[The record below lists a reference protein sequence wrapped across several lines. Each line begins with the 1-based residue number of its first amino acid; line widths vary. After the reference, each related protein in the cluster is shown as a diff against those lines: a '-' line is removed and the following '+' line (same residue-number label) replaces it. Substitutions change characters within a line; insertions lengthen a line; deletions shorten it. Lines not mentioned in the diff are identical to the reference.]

1 MPQLNRRKF
10 LSTLA
15 AGAGGVAAS
24 SMLGM
29 PAFAQDA
36 RIRHF
41 WWGNPSRDERTF
53 KVIDLFKENN
63 AGSDVVGE
71 TIGWSDYWTKMAT
84 QTAGKNM
91 ADLVQ
96 MDYRYLFEY
105 VRRGALLPLD
115 DYFGKTLH
123 LDGFDASALAGGMV
137 DGKLYA
143 LNIGSNS
150 QVCIFNT
157 RMVQEAG
164 SAAEFDPI
172 AWTHDDLMR
181 VGKAISENT
190 PDGVY
195 GTDDISL
202 QAVSWELWSRQNGR
216 NFYDGDKVNAKVED
230 LVSFWKFWK
239 EMRDAGA
246 CSPADITVGLLG
258 SSMADAGLVTQQTAM
273 SYMWSNQI
281 VGVQSLLQDTVGAAM
296 HAHKVGGEPGQFIK
310 PSMFMALTRDT
321 SNPEVA
327 TAYMN
332 AWVNDPAATAILGL
346 ERGIPASPTVRAALA
361 PNFSPA
367 EKVSVDYFT
376 AIQDH
381 VGTLPAPPPKGAGEV
396 QDAYERI
403 ATTVVLGSTSIE
415 DGAKAYFDEA
425 ESILFRAS

>member
-1 MPQLNRRKF
+1 MTKLNRRKF
-10 LSTLA
+10 LKSATATAGSA
-15 AGAGGVAAS
+15 AAMSLMGTT
-24 SMLGM
+24 
-29 PAFAQDA
+29 AFAQDT

-53 KVIDLFKENN
+53 KVIELFKAANP
-63 AGSDVVGE
+63 GVDVVGE
-71 TIGWSDYWTKMAT
+71 TVGWGDYWTKMAT

-96 MDYRYLFEY
+96 MDYRFLFEY

-123 LDGFDASALAGGMV
+123 LDGFDESALAGGMV

-164 SAAEFDPI
+164 ADAEFDPI
-172 AWTHDDLMR
+172 MWNHADQMR
-181 VGKAISENT
+181 VGKAITAST

-216 NFYDGDKVNAKVED
+216 NFYDGDKVNGKAED
-230 LVSFWKFWK
+230 LISFWKFWK

-246 CSPADITVGLLG
+246 CPPADVTVGLLG
-258 SSMADAGLVTQQTAM
+258 SNMADSGIVTQNTAM

-281 VGVQSLLQDTVGAAM
+281 VGVQSLSTDTVGAAM
-296 HAHKVGGEPGQFIK
+296 HAHKDGGEPGQFIK
-310 PSMFMALTRDT
+310 PSMFMCLTRDT
-321 SNPEVA
+321 SNADVA

-332 AWVNDPAATAILGL
+332 AWVNDPEATAILGL
-346 ERGIPASPTVRAALA
+346 ERGIPASPEVRAALA
-361 PNFSPA
+361 PNFSEA

-381 VGTLPAPPPKGAGEV
+381 VGTLPAPPPKGAGEA
-396 QDAYERI
+396 QDAYERV
-403 ATTVVLGSTSIE
+403 ATNVILGTTSIE
-415 DGAKAYFDEA
+415 DGAAAFIDEA
-425 ESILFRAS
+425 SAIIDRAS